1 MSILEIVKKLL
12 KITDGDQDDIISLY
26 VDMITRQILNYTNR
40 AKLPDELLYIAAQM
54 VVDIY
59 NETTQDGKTGN
70 VSSVSEAG
78 RSVSFNTAL
87 VQLAMENKL
96 ADRKSQLNGFRQPYR
111 LTDKRE

>member
-87 VQLAMENKL
+87 VQLSTENKL
-96 ADRKSQLNGFRQPYR
+96 EERKAQLNGFRQPYR